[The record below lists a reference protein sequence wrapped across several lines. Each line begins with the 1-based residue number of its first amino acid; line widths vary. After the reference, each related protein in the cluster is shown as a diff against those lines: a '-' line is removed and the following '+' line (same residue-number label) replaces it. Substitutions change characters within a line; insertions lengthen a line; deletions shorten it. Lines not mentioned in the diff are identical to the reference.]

1 MSRDFELR
9 FPIADIPKYAGLYDY
24 PGEAEL
30 IAGPVARARTRGRL
44 TYEEFVAIG
53 KWKSQRPRNR
63 QAANPS
69 AFVEEV
75 TRIALARD
83 TSPRL
88 AIEVLTLSGSTPTSW
103 PATIAVPLE
112 GARIPQSIRIV
123 VLLPQPVGPS
133 SPKMLPRR
141 MRSVSRSTA
150 TKRPNRRVSASVETI
165 HEEAVTRR
173 SPSPPG
179 W

>member
-1 MSRDFELR
+1 MSREFELR

-53 KWKSQRPRNR
+53 KWKSQRPRKR
-63 QAANPS
+63 QAANPP

-83 TSPRL
+83 ASPRL
-88 AIEVLTLSGSTPTSW
+88 AIEVLTLLSGVEWPTASVILHFCHQDPIQSW
-103 PATIAVPLE
+103 TSARC
-112 GARIPQSIRIV
+112 GA
-123 VLLPQPVGPS
+123 
-133 SPKMLPRR
+133 
-141 MRSVSRSTA
+141 SRSTCPLA
-150 TKRPNRRVSASVETI
+150 TRTTSGPDTLSVLVNLPSEQ
-165 HEEAVTRR
+165 R
-173 SPSPPG
+173 STCG
-179 W
+179 R